1 MPDKVLFSLPQATEM
16 EFDIATVVDQY
27 IDDHSGELPP
37 NFTVEE
43 WTTYPPEHWLP
54 DAMHVLEF
62 MVEHAAGET
71 IDEACFVSYDMAASH
86 SEVKAAMQAVIDLI
100 ASKVSYRM
108 AKDHVATHRITFAK
122 DGEPLVNGIPLY
134 IKVKDDSTDALPVQK

>member
-1 MPDKVLFSLPQATEM
+1 MPEKILFGLPQATEL
-16 EFDIATVVDQY
+16 EFELSDVVEQY
-27 IDDHSGELPP
+27 ISDHFGEGLQP
-37 NFTVEE
+37 FTVEE

-86 SEVKAAMQAVIDLI
+86 SEVKAAMQTVIDLI

-122 DGEPLVNGIPLY
+122 GDKPLMNGKPLY
-134 IKVKDDSTDALPVQK
+134 HKVKDESQKSVS